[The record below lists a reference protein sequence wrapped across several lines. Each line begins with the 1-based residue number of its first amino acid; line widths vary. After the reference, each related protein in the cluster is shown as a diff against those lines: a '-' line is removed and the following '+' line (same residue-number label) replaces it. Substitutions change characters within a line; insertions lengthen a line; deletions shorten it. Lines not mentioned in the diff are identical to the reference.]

1 MPCCCEDRASV
12 MGDAAKDPWDS
23 FSVGPYWAE
32 IAPPQVKP
40 EPAVQ
45 A

>member
-1 MPCCCEDRASV
+1 MSSISGKVP
-12 MGDAAKDPWDS
+12 GDSLSD
-23 FSVGPYWAE
+23 GPYGAE